1 MNAGRLVLDVARPPF
16 QIPPPM
22 TRALCLL
29 ALSSTIAACGG
40 SPAPAPAEP
49 PAPAATTAPVAPPAA
64 QAAPEAPA
72 AKAAPADPSE
82 AKLRAAKSLEAPF
95 PAIADVTQE
104 IGAPAAQGKLARRQ
118 WWFDAHAGKSPYC
131 STVDVIRLPSGRV
144 AFDTSIMNSPDCP
157 KAKAKKTQVEAVVGA
172 LAAGAESDGSE
183 LGLDRLAT
191 RSFDEVA
198 GAFESKLGAPQQ
210 AGEPD
215 LAAWRYVA
223 DDGTCRL
230 LVVVHRLGSNA
241 EQTLWG
247 LPCE

>member
-1 MNAGRLVLDVARPPF
+1 MLDVVRPTV

-22 TRALCLL
+22 KRALCLV
-29 ALSSTIAACGG
+29 ALSSMLTACG
-40 SPAPAPAEP
+40 SAPTPTTEP
-49 PAPAATTAPVAPPAA
+49 TTPVATTANAQAAPPAA
-64 QAAPEAPA
+64 KAPEAPA
-72 AKAAPADPSE
+72 KPAAPADPTE
-82 AKLRAAKSLEAPF
+82 ETLRAAKSLEAPF
-95 PAIADVTQE
+95 PAIADVTKE
-104 IGAPAAQGKLARRQ
+104 IGPPTAQAKLARRQ

-131 STVDVIRLPSGRV
+131 STVDLIRLPSGRV

-157 KAKAKKTQVEAVVGA
+157 KAKAKKAQVEAVVAA

-183 LGLDRLAT
+183 LGLERLAT
-191 RSFDEVA
+191 RPFDEVA
-198 GAFESKLGAPQQ
+198 AAFEGKLGAPQQ